1 MVLSLQVT
9 GIKDKQKET
18 SMAIHHKISSH
29 HLNLNPNR
37 GPGTGTGN
45 GGSAGK
51 GGSAGNGAY
60 GGNAISGAIGTSGG
74 TGTGTGS
81 YGIDAH
87 NITNPH
93 LHLDPHT
100 SSSVPLASPPVM
112 LVSAPLVDLKRM
124 VKRGPVFAG
133 KAKLTFKDCMLA
145 D

>member
-1 MVLSLQVT
+1 MVLSVQVT

-29 HLNLNPNR
+29 NLNLNPNR
-37 GPGTGTGN
+37 GSGTGN

-60 GGNAISGAIGTSGG
+60 GGNVISSGNGIGS
-74 TGTGTGS
+74 GTGS
-81 YGIDAH
+81 YGIDV
-87 NITNPH
+87 NDNTNPH
-93 LHLDPHT
+93 PHLDPPS
-100 SSSVPLASPPVM
+100 SSSVPLAGPPMM

>member
-1 MVLSLQVT
+1 MVLSVQVT

-29 HLNLNPNR
+29 NLNLNPNR
-37 GPGTGTGN
+37 GSGTGN

-60 GGNAISGAIGTSGG
+60 GGTVISSGNGIGSGTG

-81 YGIDAH
+81 YGIDAN

-100 SSSVPLASPPVM
+100 SSSIPLAGPPVM

-145 D
+145 E